1 MAKAFDVRLDVAEAW
16 IWFVRMLLL
25 ARRIAIM

>member
-1 MAKAFDVRLDVAEAW
+1 MAKDLNVRLDVAEAW
-16 IWFVRMLLL
+16 IWFVHMLLL